1 MFDWKSWWYASQN
14 IFFKA
19 QILPDSFELSKYN
32 EI

>member
-1 MFDWKSWWYASQN
+1 MFENHGGMLAKTYL
-14 IFFKA
+14 KA